1 MVEEEEGV
9 FGLWATYLLAG
20 VGGCIASYLT
30 SPHTHTT
37 SLGAS
42 GAVFGCFMVGVLT
55 KFQPSIR
62 KLLEMAILGT
72 FVSQQ
77 VSKFRV
83 AQPQMNAGCW
93 TAGLDNQQAAWAQ
106 LRPDRWI
113 LCRRASPAS
122 GPKAEVLLSVVSPCL
137 PALAHPT
144 PAAGAERVPKRNW
157 RGRHCGRHAGRAH
170 CSPGGGGGRSAAGG
184 APLEAASRRGMSRGF

>member
-93 TAGLDNQQAAWAQ
+93 LAGLDNQQAAWASLLTLPLLQ
-106 LRPDRWI
+106 VLSEFQNATGGGVTVGGMQVGHI
-113 LCRRASPAS
+113 AHLAGAAV
-122 GPKAEVLLSVVSPCL
+122 GVLLVVLLSRL
-137 PALAHPT
+137 PA
-144 PAAGAERVPKRNW
+144 AAE
-157 RGRHCGRHAGRAH
+157 
-170 CSPGGGGGRSAAGG
+170 
-184 APLEAASRRGMSRGF
+184 